1 MRVSVKGS
9 WRLVPKNKAEIIS
22 RYKLDE
28 VQMINNKYHV
38 FIQRGN
44 EK

>member
-1 MRVSVKGS
+1 MSVKGS

-38 FIQRGN
+38 IVQRRN
-44 EK
+44 EE